1 MTTINKEVTREEERT
16 KTVKTCDVCGLS
28 EIEMASG
35 VGIDRITSGIKIEN
49 TYSMIVKELESP
61 ESDTVVNVEREAF
74 DSYDEAKAA
83 VDEID
88 PELYHVDTSMV
99 ANVNWELDIDA
110 CERCQQMMFG
120 AMRDNFSMKS
130 V

>member
-1 MTTINKEVTREEERT
+1 
-16 KTVKTCDVCGLS
+16 
-28 EIEMASG
+28 
-35 VGIDRITSGIKIEN
+35 
-49 TYSMIVKELESP
+49 
-61 ESDTVVNVEREAF
+61 VNVEREAF

-120 AMRDNFSMKS
+120 AMRDNFSMKT